1 MLVSNEQFTNN
12 INKNYYIYL
21 ILCKYNFKNILI
33 L

>member
-1 MLVSNEQFTNN
+1 MLVSNEQFTNI
-12 INKNYYIYL
+12 INKNYYINL